1 MKKLISEEIETFQGF
16 LEIEQRSKHTI
27 RQYLSTISWFEQF
40 LKENNIDLNS
50 LTEKDLVKFQ
60 LFLKRNYIIKQFKK
74 EYNRIPNAEEYQE
87 FTKTIEPLSGKSIYK
102 YLTTIRKF
110 LEVNDKNLNWTKI
123 PLPKF
128 DENFNPDV
136 LTSNDIEKIANI
148 AEHYCTF
155 NHKTVNEDN
164 CKKCKKYRPPK
175 NYRSSVQRDYPNI
188 CFYHDGLKLKA
199 MILLAYEAAL
209 RTDELCNLKRKH
221 LNLDNKEVFIEK
233 PLKHSQPQAIPISSM
248 LSKIIKQYLDEHLFI
263 KNDEDIL
270 FPTKTGKKYH
280 PNNFA
285 THVFKPIAQVAGFDI
300 RYYTLRHSRATNLL
314 KQGLDIGWV
323 RIITRHRNINN
334 VLKYIHLTSEDIR
347 SELEKKEI
355 L

>member
-1 MKKLISEEIETFQGF
+1 MIGEEIENFQGF

-27 RQYLSTISWFEQF
+27 RQYLSTINWFERF
-40 LKENNIDLNS
+40 LQENSIELSN

-60 LFLKRNYIIKQFKK
+60 LFLKRNHIIKQFRQEFK
-74 EYNRIPNAEEYQE
+74 RIPTAEEYHQ
-87 FTKTIEPLSGKSIYK
+87 FSKTCQPLNGKSIYK

-128 DENFNPDV
+128 NENFNPDV
-136 LTSNDIEKIANI
+136 LTKNDISKIANI
-148 AEHYCTF
+148 AERYCTF
-155 NHKTVNEDN
+155 QHKTVNEDN
-164 CKKCKKYRPPK
+164 CRFCKKYRYPK
-175 NYRSSVQRDYPNI
+175 NFRSSAQRGYPNV
-188 CFYHDGLKLKA
+188 CFYHDGMKLKA

-221 LNLDNKEVFIEK
+221 LNLNNKEIFIEK
-233 PLKHSQPQAIPISSM
+233 PLKHSQPQAIPISTT
-248 LSKIIKQYLDEHLFI
+248 LTKILKQYLDEHLFI
-263 KNDEDIL
+263 KNGEDIL

-285 THVFKPIAQVAGFDI
+285 THVFKPIALVAGFDV
-300 RYYTLRHSRATNLL
+300 RYYALRHSRATNLL

-323 RIITRHRNINN
+323 RRITRHRNINN
-334 VLKYIHLTSEDIR
+334 VLKYIHLTSDDIR
-347 SELEKKEI
+347 NELEKKEI